1 MEGGPR
7 RSFLTAAKGRHA
19 LGREILAYA
28 LLPLHCAL
36 GFLMYTGTHTLALAL
51 TNRLQLSG
59 SFDDLGPAVYVQAS
73 VSILT
78 AILLAV
84 AALVL
89 VPLLAGYY
97 LRGAASGG
105 MSWRVARVTGGQLL
119 YWGWWKSSCRS
130 ACWAACDQ
138 RSRCS
143 LPCCWA
149 PHPGWRP
156 NPCSPAPGGSNA
168 PANRQAQSASTT
180 SSCPSS
186 RGNVKFTRPSA

>member
-105 MSWRVARVTGGQLL
+105 MSWRVARVMGGQLL
-119 YWGWWKSSCRS
+119 YLGMVEAFLQISLLGRLRPTITML
-130 ACWAACDQ
+130 AALLLGAASWLAAEPLLARARRKQ
-138 RSRCS
+138 R
-143 LPCCWA
+143 
-149 PHPGWRP
+149 
-156 NPCSPAPGGSNA
+156 
-168 PANRQAQSASTT
+168 AS
-180 SSCPSS
+180 
-186 RGNVKFTRPSA
+186 

>member
-1 MEGGPR
+1 MTEARPPCGAL
-7 RSFLTAAKGRHA
+7 LTAAKGRHA

-36 GFLMYTGTHTLALAL
+36 GYLMYTGTHTLSLAL

-59 SFDDLGPAVYVQAS
+59 SFDDLGPTIYVQAS
-73 VSILT
+73 VSILA

-105 MSWRVARVTGGQLL
+105 LAWRVARVMGGQLL
-119 YWGWWKSSCRS
+119 YSGDGGSVLANQPVGPPATNDHDARRP
-130 ACWAACDQ
+130 AAG
-138 RSRCS
+138 RRI
-143 LPCCWA
+143 LA
-149 PHPGWRP
+149 GGRTLARP
-156 NPCSPAPGGSNA
+156 RPAEATRQLTARLNPPAPPVHA
-168 PANRQAQSASTT
+168 PPAAVT
-180 SSCPSS
+180 
-186 RGNVKFTRPSA
+186 